1 MSTPISHP
9 FLPLTLRPHRKLT
22 LSPAGSDALYIGYL
36 TGTNN
41 LFPVTIRL
49 SSRYSKIGNLVTANS
64 CDLFQ
69 YSGVCTTT

>member
-9 FLPLTLRPHRKLT
+9 FLSKTPNPHRKLALT
-22 LSPAGSDALYIGYL
+22 ATGSDALYIGYL

-49 SSRYSKIGNLVTANS
+49 SSRYSKIGNPVTANS
-64 CDLFQ
+64 CDLFK
-69 YSGVCTTT
+69 YSDFCTTT